1 MSEHQQD
8 ATSVDLCIACGE
20 GEQRTCRAEYRVE
33 HNGQTRLIEDERSV
47 CDHCGQISY
56 VGDQISRH
64 ELAVAAA
71 IREIDG
77 LLSADELRAF
87 RTRYCLKQTDLE
99 AMLST
104 GPKTWTR
111 WERGKVP
118 QSKTADKLVRLL
130 AANPGVVRKLMS
142 EAKVSNPEA
151 EAAVSKAESE
161 MLTAAVAEAEKALG
175 DRSANEFQNIFGQGF
190 KAGSEVRILERVA

>member
-1 MSEHQQD
+1 MTDNRQGAEFSD
-8 ATSVDLCIACGE
+8 PCIACGE
-20 GEQRTCRAEYRVE
+20 GQHQTRRMDYHVE
-33 HNGQTRLIEDERSV
+33 HNGQTRVVGDERTV
-47 CDHCGQISY
+47 CNHCGQISY
-56 VGDQISRH
+56 VGAQISRH

-87 RTRYCLKQTDLE
+87 RTRYGLKQTDLE

-142 EAKVSNPEA
+142 EAKVNNPEA

-175 DRSANEFQNIFGQGF
+175 DRSATDFQSIFGRGF
-190 KAGSEVRILERVA
+190 RAGLEVRILERVA